1 MVVSDDN
8 SVPYLLDPLKAAL
21 DAVHAVGWAL
31 HAGIDVE
38 LPAGGGYGAHPIE
51 ALDYRPSF
59 WRMCRYHLRVPSGG
73 PASDLVGVRPVTEAG
88 RPKVTGG
95 QLKRSRHRRC
105 CLVALGE
112 GEGSEAVYD
121 ERSGPRQRRKPSP
134 TPDSCGRR

>member
-21 DAVHAVGWAL
+21 DAVHAVSWAL

-38 LPAGGGYGAHPIE
+38 LPAGGGHAAHPIE

-59 WRMCRYHLRVPSGG
+59 WRMCPYHLRARSGG

-88 RPKVTGG
+88 VGKSREGG
-95 QLKRSRHRRC
+95 
-105 CLVALGE
+105 
-112 GEGSEAVYD
+112 
-121 ERSGPRQRRKPSP
+121 
-134 TPDSCGRR
+134 